1 MTPIAEEFQSAS
13 LRIGFPQKYTEV
25 SALGQKATCAY
36 SWLTSASPS
45 ILLQKSFCTGGQ
57 KF

>member
-13 LRIGFPQKYTEV
+13 QRIGFPQKYTEV
-25 SALGQKATCAY
+25 SALGPKGDMRIFLADVR
-36 SWLTSASPS
+36 SPA